1 MGRFDMENGYKD
13 IQVELVCRKRDRETR
28 DGGSDF
34 EACYSNKKRR
44 IDTPNKEGTF
54 KAMDFASSRKRKQ
67 ESIFTST
74 GCANMFK
81 EDIIHR
87 RAKELG
93 NTKLNKKLYQLKK
106 LGVGSKLLERMRWE
120 GGGGLG
126 KYGQGTI
133 LSIEVNTR
141 PNNLLTSN
149 VIASQQQSEENEEE
163 DEALSRPLK
172 KKKTEHV
179 TNDDFRLLEP
189 NKTIMIVKENQD
201 DPKRKQ
207 LDGLEVITSAL
218 NQLNNESR
226 SGTLSLESLGNSFM
240 YMKNRFPDE
249 YKLYGLSTIA
259 CSFALPFF
267 SSLFKGWD
275 PLIKPTD
282 HTDIMSVWK
291 DLLQGDEIDSPY
303 AQLFM
308 KVVLSL
314 QRILGQIV
322 VPKLLAAVN
331 SWDPHMDSI
340 PMHIWVHP
348 WLPLLGQKH
357 SILYDTVRT
366 KLESVLNA
374 WHPSDVSA
382 YTILSPWKP
391 VFDRE
396 IWEQIMVRCISPKLL
411 AVMHEFQVNPADQ
424 KLDQYYWVR
433 KWANVIPIHHMLHIM
448 IVFLNKWLEVLYH
461 WLCSQPNIQEVSNWY
476 LRWQYLIPFEILSNE
491 HIRGLLNMGLD
502 MMNQAVGHK

>member
-1 MGRFDMENGYKD
+1 PRRV
-13 IQVELVCRKRDRETR
+13 IVCRKREAKHRETR
-28 DGGSDF
+28 DGDSDF
-34 EACYSNKKRR
+34 EACYSNKKKR

-54 KAMDFASSRKRKQ
+54 EAMDFASSRKRKQ

-93 NTKLNKKLYQLKK
+93 NTKLNKKLYQLNK

-120 GGGGLG
+120 GGGLG
-126 KYGQGTI
+126 KCGQGI
-133 LSIEVNTR
+133 FLSIEVNTR
-141 PNNLLTSN
+141 PNNLLTCDM
-149 VIASQQQSEENEEE
+149 IASQQHFEENEEE
-163 DEALSRPLK
+163 DEA
-172 KKKTEHV
+172 
-179 TNDDFRLLEP
+179 
-189 NKTIMIVKENQD
+189 M
-201 DPKRKQ
+201 
-207 LDGLEVITSAL
+207 G
-218 NQLNNESR
+218 
-226 SGTLSLESLGNSFM
+226 
-240 YMKNRFPDE
+240 
-249 YKLYGLSTIA
+249 
-259 CSFALPFF
+259 
-267 SSLFKGWD
+267 
-275 PLIKPTD
+275 PTDKAD
-282 HTDIMSVWK
+282 HTDVMSVWK
-291 DLLQGDEIDSPY
+291 DLLQGNEIDSPY

-308 KVVLSL
+308 EVVLCAVMRSSINTWQAKHPEPLLQFLYSWERLLPHPAL

-331 SWDPHMDSI
+331 SWDPHTDSI

-411 AVMHEFQVNPADQ
+411 AVMHEFQVSPADQ

-433 KWANVIPIHHMLHIM
+433 KWANVIPIHHMLYIM
-448 IVFLNKWLEVLYH
+448 IVFLNKWLEALIR
-461 WLCSQPNIQEVSNWY
+461 WLRSQPIIQEVSNWY